1 MRAPILMLPMMKL
14 PLLPTLRLLVLSCCL
29 LAAAGAAQ
37 AGRLVEVAV
46 LDRDSGELLPVHWHD
61 GQAYVA
67 GSPGHRYSI
76 RLDNRTG
83 RRLLAVLSVDGVNAV
98 SGETADADQAGYVLA
113 PWSGTSVDGWRKSLS
128 EVAAFEF
135 TALHASYAARTGRPA
150 NVGVIGVAVFEERR
164 WRTHEDIA
172 QASPEHSR
180 APRPQSGAPAT
191 PYAGDNAA
199 KSHAESLAR
208 SDAGAAA
215 QARAP
220 ADADTSER
228 GLARRGEPLGTGH
241 GAREWS
247 TARRTTFERASA
259 QPAEVV
265 AIRYDS
271 WANLADAGIVP
282 RRWPRL
288 GQRDPQPFPGGF
300 VPDP

>member
-1 MRAPILMLPMMKL
+1 MRAPMPMLPMPML
-14 PLLPTLRLLVLSCCL
+14 PTLLPELLPTLRLLVLSCCL
-29 LAAAGAAQ
+29 LAAAGVAQ
-37 AGRLVEVAV
+37 AARLVEVRV
-46 LDRDSGELLPVHWHD
+46 LDRDSGEVLPVHWHH

-67 GSPGHRYSI
+67 GTPGHRYSV
-76 RLDNRTG
+76 RLDNRSG

-128 EVAAFEF
+128 EIAAFEF

-150 NVGVIGVAVFEERR
+150 NVGVIGVAVFEERA
-164 WRTHEDIA
+164 WRAHEEIAEVSPEYAPAPRA
-172 QASPEHSR
+172 QAEQA
-180 APRPQSGAPAT
+180 APS
-191 PYAGDNAA
+191 AGDHAA
-199 KSHAESLAR
+199 KSFAER
-208 SDAGAAA
+208 SQRHGDAMAGA
-215 QARAP
+215 Q
-220 ADADTSER
+220 
-228 GLARRGEPLGTGH
+228 RRGEPLGTGH
-241 GAREWS
+241 GARERS
-247 TARRTTFERASA
+247 TVRRTRFERAST

-271 WANLADAGIVP
+271 WDNLADAGVVP